1 MIPFWQKA
9 VLVSLITF
17 TAIGTIC
24 IIYGGTITC
33 DQLHN
38 TTDWQRVCGNA
49 LPTIPTF
56 LFTIFIIILTGTVIY
71 GAILLRRRLREL
83 GEIIAKQSER
93 PDPDPGNPH
102 EDTKA
107 NRDEDPR

>member
-1 MIPFWQKA
+1 MTA
-9 VLVSLITF
+9 LETVLEITIIITF
-17 TAIGTIC
+17 TIGMIAIG
-24 IIYGGTITC
+24 Y
-33 DQLHN
+33 HVH
-38 TTDWQRVCGNA
+38 R
-49 LPTIPTF
+49 
-56 LFTIFIIILTGTVIY
+56 ILKTM
-71 GAILLRRRLREL
+71 